1 MSSEADVKCEMLQ
14 YVTTGGSR
22 EPCRTA
28 RSIRVLYCILDNRFG
43 GPHRRALTMARHLQ
57 RHGVETVFL
66 TGWKS
71 ADPWRPEG
79 FMSFACRNIQ
89 CINRHRPMRNLARFS
104 VGLRRTVAEIRRLIA
119 DQRIDIVHVDG
130 VTNFVPA
137 LAARRS
143 GIPVVWTYNDH
154 PPAPLRPML
163 HSLVGALAS
172 RVIVQGQA
180 LRQTRTAA
188 CPKLHDKT
196 TVLPGTVD
204 TSRFAPA
211 EHDAEQRQTVRNELG
226 VPPDGL
232 LVGTVGNMNRFK
244 GHRYLLEAAA
254 RMREQMDAIR
264 FVIVGRELDTDAAYR
279 RELKELTARLGLR
292 DRVVFAGFREDVPAI
307 LSALDLFVLPSALE
321 SCPIALLEAMAMRVP
336 VVATDVGAVGDMVV
350 HGETGLLVP
359 PRKPQ
364 ALADAMLTILRM
376 QPEEVRTMT
385 QTARER
391 IEQGFGPDAIALR
404 QWRIYESVRRPD
416 VSHA

>member
-1 MSSEADVKCEMLQ
+1 MSSEVDVRCETLQ
-14 YVTTGGSR
+14 SVARVVDRQPCQTTASM
-22 EPCRTA
+22 
-28 RSIRVLYCILDNRFG
+28 RVLYCILDNRVG

-79 FMSFACRNIQ
+79 FMSFACRDIQ
-89 CINRHRPMRNLARFS
+89 CISRHRPMRTLARFS

-137 LAARRS
+137 LAAKRS

-154 PPAPLRPML
+154 PPAPLKPML
-163 HSLVGALAS
+163 HWLVGALAS

-180 LRQTRTAA
+180 LRQTRTAP
-188 CPKLHDKT
+188 CPKLHNKT

-204 TSRFAPA
+204 ISRFAP
-211 EHDAEQRQTVRNELG
+211 ERRDAEQRRLVRNELG
-226 VPPDGL
+226 VPSDGL
-232 LVGTVGNMNRFK
+232 LVGTIGNMNRFK

-307 LSALDLFVLPSALE
+307 LSALDLFVLPSILE

-336 VVATDVGAVGDMVV
+336 VVATDVGAVGDMVA

-359 PRKPQ
+359 PRKSK
-364 ALADAMLTILRM
+364 ALAEAMLTILRM
-376 QPEEVRTMT
+376 PPEQVMTMT
-385 QTARER
+385 HRARER
-391 IEQGFGPDAIALR
+391 VEQGFGADAIALR
-404 QWRIYESVRRPD
+404 QWRIYESVRRPAM
-416 VSHA
+416 SHA